1 MQKPIPKMKK
11 NKLKT
16 NSQFQN
22 IQIKSKIL
30 EFETFKTNNRK
41 MKGKI
46 F

>member
-1 MQKPIPKMKK
+1 MQKPILKK
-11 NKLKT
+11 KKDKLKT

-30 EFETFKTNNRK
+30 GFETFKTNNKK
-41 MKGKI
+41 MKGQI